1 MRRDNAFALYEVM
14 IGVAIFVIGLLALG
28 RSIENCM
35 TASTLSEQDD
45 RVRLVLS
52 NRMAEIQVTPGMPD
66 QEKETK
72 VDTGLGIVTLS
83 QKSAP
88 ANLKDDQ
95 DLELPGMQTVTLTA
109 RWMQRGIQQSRQLD
123 FYVYRAG

>member
-72 VDTGLGIVTLS
+72 VDTGFGIVTLS